1 MPRIGI
7 YSVDSTELGK
17 PPAKRQYEQ
26 TGLYDREKNQWSSST
41 DTRIQYVL
49 PDKGEQSYSIEEIQD
64 AIESATLQ
72 VYFENEVPGRISHP
86 SDTSACFQS
95 ASD

>member
-17 PPAKRQYEQ
+17 PPARRQYEQ
-26 TGLYDREKNQWSSST
+26 KGLYDLEENQWSDST
-41 DTRIQYVL
+41 DTRIHHVL
-49 PDKGEQSYSIEEIQD
+49 PDGGEQPYSIEEIQD
-64 AIESATLQ
+64 AIESATLH
-72 VYFENEVPGRISHP
+72 VYLENEVPGRVSRS
-86 SDTSACFQS
+86 SDTSTCFQS

>member
-17 PPAKRQYEQ
+17 SPDRRLYEEK
-26 TGLYDREKNQWSSST
+26 GLYDIERNQWSDST
-41 DTRIQYVL
+41 DIRIHHVL
-49 PDKGEQSYSIEEIQD
+49 PDGREQPYSIEEIQD
-64 AIESATLQ
+64 TIESATLQ
-72 VYFENEVPGRISHP
+72 VYLEDEVPGRVSQP
-86 SDTSACFQS
+86 SDTSACFRS